1 MRFLKESIV
10 TSNNMFFPHKEQP
23 RTQFYNTIAMS
34 FIVISLILVAAVF
47 YVTFSWA
54 TIILT
59 QEKQISQRTITIQV
73 ADTTNN
79 EQGVL
84 QGKVLTE
91 EMDAQGTF
99 TPEESSSLIQKAQG
113 IITVVNSTSKKQPLR
128 ETTRLL
134 SSDTILFR
142 TTEYVVVPAK
152 GSVRVPV
159 IADEEGDVGSSLSN
173 ARFTLPG
180 LWPGLQTSIYG
191 QGFEIS
197 SGGLKRVYTLSQNDI
212 ERASHELDV
221 QLQEK
226 FSTVSQSQLAV
237 KPQSLKSIIS
247 SKVLSGSSDKPLGST
262 TDSFT
267 YAIKEQLT
275 GIFFDEY
282 AAKAY
287 IEEVLKKELSSGYQL
302 VPLDMNS
309 LEYSLEDIDRPRSK
323 ATLSVRLLAGQMKS
337 TEYLSLEKRSLTGKS
352 INQVVSYFQDMPS
365 IKNVHVRFY
374 PFWVTRTPLLHDHIN
389 IIVENEDQQQ

>member
-1 MRFLKESIV
+1 
-10 TSNNMFFPHKEQP
+10 MFFPHKEQP
-23 RTQFYNTIAMS
+23 RAQFYNTIAMS
-34 FIVISLILVAAVF
+34 FIVISLIVVAAVF

-59 QEKQISQRTITIQV
+59 QEKQVSRRTVTIQV

-84 QGKVLTE
+84 QGKVVTQ

-99 TPEESSSLIQKAQG
+99 TPEESSSLIQKVQG
-113 IITVVNSTSKKQPLR
+113 IIVVVNATAKAQPLR

-134 SSDTILFR
+134 SSDNTLFR

-152 GSVRVPV
+152 GSIRVSV
-159 IADEEGDVGSSLSN
+159 IADEEGEVSPSLSN

-180 LWPGLQTSIYG
+180 LWPGLQASIYG
-191 QGFEIS
+191 QGFEAS
-197 SGGLKRVYTLSQNDI
+197 SGGLKHVYTLSQNDI
-212 ERASHELDV
+212 ERASHELDI

-226 FSTVSQSQLAV
+226 FSSVSESQFAV

-247 SKVLSGSSDKPLGST
+247 SKVLTQSSDKPLGST
-262 TDSFT
+262 TDTFT
-267 YAIKEQLT
+267 YAVKEQLT

-282 AAKAY
+282 AARTY
-287 IEEVLKKELSSGYQL
+287 IEEVLKKELPSGYQL

-309 LEYSLEDIDRPRSK
+309 LEYSLEDIDRQTSK
-323 ATLSVRLLAGQMKS
+323 ATLTVRLLAGQMKS
-337 TEYLSLEKRSLTGKS
+337 TEYLSLEKRSLTSKT
-352 INQVVSYFQDMPS
+352 INQVVSYFQDMPG
-365 IKNVHVRFY
+365 ITNVHVRFY